1 MKSKLLTAALGGLLL
16 LGSGLALADDGGR
29 GRHDRGA
36 HNGWHDRG
44 SSNGSRWGH
53 PQQYRGHGHGHF
65 KHDWK
70 HGHRFGPGHFRDY
83 GWRDRHRSHRGH
95 YAQHWKRY
103 ADRGDDI
110 TIIFRG
116 SLD

>member
-1 MKSKLLTAALGGLLL
+1 MKSRLLTAALGGLLL

-29 GRHDRGA
+29 GRYDRGGN
-36 HNGWHDRG
+36 HGWHDRG
-44 SSNGSRWGH
+44 SANGPRWSPPRH
-53 PQQYRGHGHGHF
+53 YRGHGHGHF
-65 KHDWK
+65 KPHWK
-70 HGHRFGPGHFRDY
+70 QGHRFGHHRDY
-83 GWRDRHRSHRGH
+83 GLRDRHRYHRGH
-95 YAQHWKRY
+95 QGHHWKRY

>member
-1 MKSKLLTAALGGLLL
+1 MKSKLLSVALSGVLV

-29 GRHDRGA
+29 GRHDRGG
-36 HNGWHDRG
+36 HHGWQDRG
-44 SSNGSRWGH
+44 WGNGPRWNH
-53 PQQYRGHGHGHF
+53 PQHFRGHGHGHF
-65 KHDWK
+65 KH
-70 HGHRFGPGHFRDY
+70 HGKYSHRYAPRYYRDY
-83 GWRDRHRSHRGH
+83 GWRDRYHRGH
-95 YAQHWKRY
+95 GGFWKPH

>member
-1 MKSKLLTAALGGLLL
+1 MKSKLLTAALSGLLL

-29 GRHDRGA
+29 GRSGRGEPHGWQDRGRDD
-36 HNGWHDRG
+36 GP
-44 SSNGSRWGH
+44 RWGQPH
-53 PQQYRGHGHGHF
+53 RYRGHGHGHG
-65 KHDWK
+65 K
-70 HGHRFGPGHFRDY
+70 HGHRWGHTPYRDY
-83 GWRDRHRSHRGH
+83 GWRDRHRHYRG
-95 YAQHWKRY
+95 QHGHHLQRY

>member
-29 GRHDRGA
+29 GRHDRSG
-36 HNGWHDRG
+36 HHGWHDRG
-44 SSNGSRWGH
+44 LGNGSRWDH
-53 PQQYRGHGHGHF
+53 SRYSRGHGHF
-65 KHDWK
+65 KPDSK

-83 GWRDRHRSHRGH
+83 GWRDQHRYHRGH
-95 YAQHWKRY
+95 HGHPWKRY
-103 ADRGDDI
+103 ADRGNDI